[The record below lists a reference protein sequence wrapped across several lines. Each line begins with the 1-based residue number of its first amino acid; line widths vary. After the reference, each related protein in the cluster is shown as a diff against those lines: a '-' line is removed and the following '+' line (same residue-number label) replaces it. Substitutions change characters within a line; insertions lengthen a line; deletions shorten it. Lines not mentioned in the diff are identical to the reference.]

1 MSAVLAS
8 GGGWV
13 GGGIGSIETALD
25 RLFGSA
31 RSSLV
36 MTIYSVT
43 GALDLL
49 PEWIAS
55 VTDRGVETIA
65 VVNRLRG
72 QDRVSSDALRC
83 LALARPA
90 FQLYDFDGRHQFELH
105 VKVVVADEESALI
118 GSSNFSKSG
127 LLTNYEMA
135 VLIAGEPARQAA
147 DLVRRLT
154 ASPYAS
160 RVPKH

>member
-1 MSAVLAS
+1 MPVVFAS

-25 RLFGSA
+25 RLFRSA

-49 PEWIAS
+49 PEWVAS

-65 VVNRLRG
+65 IVNRLRD
-72 QDRVSSDALRC
+72 QNQVPRDTLRR
-83 LALARPA
+83 LASARPA
-90 FQLYDFDGRHQFELH
+90 LQLYDFQGPRQSELH
-105 VKVVVADEESALI
+105 AKVVVADEESGLI

-135 VLIAGEPARQAA
+135 VLIVGEPARQAA

-154 ASPYAS
+154 ASPDAS
-160 RVPKH
+160 RVV